1 MGKPAV
7 AIDLT
12 AEERQELEG
21 LAGRRRTAQGLARRA
36 RIVLL
41 AAEGLEN
48 KEICTALDVD
58 PNTVGKW
65 RRRYAERRFDG
76 LLDELRPGRPREIGD
91 DEIAETIRLTL
102 ETTPRGATHWSL
114 RSMARAVGHAP
125 STVHRIWQAFGLQPH
140 RIETFKLSTH
150 PLFVEKVRDIVGLYM
165 TPPEK
170 ALVLC
175 VDEKSQIQALD
186 RTQPVL
192 PMRPGQAE
200 RRSHDYTRHGTLSLF
215 AALDVATGKVIGKCF
230 ARHRG
235 REFLKFLREIETN
248 VPLDLDVHL
257 VMDNYSTHKTPA
269 IRRWLARH
277 RRWHV
282 HFTPTSASWINQV
295 ERFFAE
301 LTEKQIRRGV
311 HRSTREL
318 EQAIRDYITTVNDDP
333 KPFRWTKSA
342 DHILT
347 SIKRFCL
354 ATLQV
359 ADNQPKIVKTSES
372 GH

>member
-21 LAGRRRTAQGLARRA
+21 LAGCRRAEQGLARRG
-36 RIVLL
+36 RVVLL
-41 AAEGLEN
+41 AGGGSGEQGIRKA
-48 KEICTALDVD
+48 VD
-58 PNTVGKW
+58 IGPNTVGKW

-125 STVHRIWQAFGLQPH
+125 STVHRIWPAFGLQPD
-140 RIETFKLSTH
+140 RIETFKLSTD

-215 AALDVATGKVIGKCF
+215 AALDVAT
-230 ARHRG
+230 
-235 REFLKFLREIETN
+235 
-248 VPLDLDVHL
+248 
-257 VMDNYSTHKTPA
+257 
-269 IRRWLARH
+269 
-277 RRWHV
+277 
-282 HFTPTSASWINQV
+282 
-295 ERFFAE
+295 
-301 LTEKQIRRGV
+301 
-311 HRSTREL
+311 
-318 EQAIRDYITTVNDDP
+318 
-333 KPFRWTKSA
+333 
-342 DHILT
+342 
-347 SIKRFCL
+347 
-354 ATLQV
+354 
-359 ADNQPKIVKTSES
+359 
-372 GH
+372 